1 MPARK
6 PRTDPTLVP
15 THTTAAA
22 SSVARWVAQHHGL
35 DVRQCHLIRRGL
47 NDNYALQLADGKCHV
62 ARLYAIRPRGP
73 FNIDYETAL
82 LAHLQ
87 AHGCGVAASV
97 PTVDGRACIDLEF
110 PEGPRALVLFQH
122 AEGAIPEAAQDFELT
137 GRALA
142 QIHVAARD
150 YAGPPSRYTLDGHH
164 LAGRTRGWMAQHPSF
179 TADAELAATYRELI
193 DGLLRQLSEAEDRL
207 TRVACHGD
215 THGYNNHVH
224 GGQEQGGERKA
235 VFFDFDDAGP
245 GFLAYDLCVLPWSG
259 MVRKALKAPD
269 DQLRER
275 WPLYLRGYRAAA
287 EVSGHDLAALP
298 LFVQLR
304 HLWNMGEALGRAH
317 HWGTSSAPADW
328 LKKQVDVFE
337 AWNALELPA

>member
-1 MPARK
+1 MPADH
-6 PRTDPTLVP
+6 PPVDPHLVP
-15 THTTAAA
+15 AHTTAAA
-22 SSVARWVAQHHGL
+22 SSVAQWVSQHHGL
-35 DVRQCHLIRRGL
+35 DVQQCHLIRRGL
-47 NDNYALQLADGKCHV
+47 NENYALQLADGTRHV

-82 LAHLQ
+82 LAHLH
-87 AHGCGVAASV
+87 AKGCGVAASV
-97 PTVDGRACIDLEF
+97 PTADGLAGVELQF

-122 AEGAIPEAAQDFELT
+122 AEGAVPEAAEDFELT
-137 GRALA
+137 GRTLA
-142 QIHVAARD
+142 QIHTAARD

-164 LAGRTRGWMAQHPSF
+164 LAGRARGWMAEHPSF
-179 TADAELAATYRELI
+179 VADAALLATYRELV
-193 DGLLRQLSEAEDRL
+193 DGLLRQLAEMEGRL

-215 THGYNNHVH
+215 THGYNNHIH
-224 GGQEQGGERKA
+224 AEAEGSEKKA

-269 DQLRER
+269 DRLKER

-287 EVSGHDLAALP
+287 EVSEHDLAALP

-317 HWGTSSAPADW
+317 HWGVASAPADW

-337 AWNALELPA
+337 AWKGLELPG